1 MKKNSPSLNMKS
13 KDMIEIFDTVLHKK
27 IPEQFTTLFHSG
39 LLSEQLSKEFT
50 NESFEFSM
58 KSFALRQIY
67 IQNYGFLLVSKQLI
81 KTLYKQLDNSKT
93 LEVGAGSGFLA
104 SHLQKKI
111 FYDAIDE
118 FPIEHNTYG
127 FISNYG
133 YVQTIQAEKY
143 LAKHVNDYQ
152 NILMSWPNY
161 DTSFAYNILNLM
173 QPKQTLYYCGEDKYG
188 CTANDN
194 FFDLLES
201 KAVLNSQLTDE
212 LNKSHYSWPGVHDSW
227 SVYTIK

>member
-1 MKKNSPSLNMKS
+1 
-13 KDMIEIFDTVLHKK
+13 MIEIFDTVLHKK
-27 IPEQFTTLFHSG
+27 IPEQFTTLFYSG

-58 KSFALRQIY
+58 KAFALRQIY

-212 LNKSHYSWPGVHDSW
+212 LNKNHYSWPGVHDSW
-227 SVYTIK
+227 SVYNIK

>member
-1 MKKNSPSLNMKS
+1 MS
-13 KDMIEIFDTVLHKK
+13 
-27 IPEQFTTLFHSG
+27 
-39 LLSEQLSKEFT
+39 
-50 NESFEFSM
+50 
-58 KSFALRQIY
+58 
-67 IQNYGFLLVSKQLI
+67 
-81 KTLYKQLDNSKT
+81 DNSKT

-133 YVQTIQAEKY
+133 HVQTIQAEKY

-161 DTSFAYNILNLM
+161 DTSFAYNVLKLM
-173 QPKQTLYYCGEDKYG
+173 QPKQKLYYCGEDKYG

-212 LNKSHYSWPGVHDSW
+212 LNKSHYFFHILS
-227 SVYTIK
+227 K

>member
-1 MKKNSPSLNMKS
+1 
-13 KDMIEIFDTVLHKK
+13 MIEIFDTVLHKK

>member
-1 MKKNSPSLNMKS
+1 
-13 KDMIEIFDTVLHKK
+13 MIEIFDTVLHKK

-201 KAVLNSQLTDE
+201 KAVLNYQLTDE

-227 SVYTIK
+227 SVYNIK